1 MSGGGSG
8 GKGPSEG
15 DTSFDQ
21 PLKTIAAGMGSSPS
35 TTLGGSIPADPSSA
49 LPGSSGMPGYSSA
62 EGIGQPAQP
71 TWSVGYSSSADPSS
85 SATSGAGQPSG
96 GGYSP
101 FSSINNPTG
110 VSLGTT
116 GVFETGAEP
125 FQTWGQPAGGG
136 GAADPSGGGG
146 APLSAPLSASGVAA
160 PTPPTGAAPP
170 TGADPTSRPYD
181 PLEQYRSGTPTGTPS
196 AAPAA
201 PSPIP
206 KRDEGGFSL
215 EKLFSGLAT
224 SATNN
229 PLAFLGAAGMAYNA
243 YKTNEAMKDIPS
255 ISALTPELQKQA
267 SQLNAQGQQLA
278 SYLTSG
284 TLPEGLKMSLEQ
296 ATKAAKTTIISNF
309 AARGLPTDPT
319 KNSVL
324 AQELAAVDA
333 QAVISTATMG
343 QQLMETGMRQT
354 GMASDL
360 YKTLVNIDMSMQA
373 QIQKSIANF
382 AAAMNR
388 R

>member
-21 PLKTIAAGMGSSPS
+21 PLKTIAAGIGSTPS
-35 TTLGGSIPADPSSA
+35 MTPGGSIPADPSSA
-49 LPGSSGMPGYSSA
+49 LPGSSGMPGYSSS
-62 EGIGQPAQP
+62 EGISAPPSP
-71 TWSVGYSSSADPSS
+71 TWSVGYSGSADPSS
-85 SATSGAGQPSG
+85 SAISGAGQPSDPG
-96 GGYSP
+96 NYSP
-101 FSSINNPTG
+101 FASISNPTG
-110 VSLGTT
+110 VPLGTT

-125 FQTWGQPAGGG
+125 FQSWGTAPGGG
-136 GAADPSGGGG
+136 ADPSG
-146 APLSAPLSASGVAA
+146 ATSAPLGSSGVVA

-170 TGADPTSRPYD
+170 TGADPTSRVYD
-181 PLEQYRSGTPTGTPS
+181 PLEQYRGGTPG
-196 AAPAA
+196 AAQPAA
-201 PSPIP
+201 AASPIP

-215 EKLFSGLAT
+215 EKLFSGLT
-224 SATNN
+224 SSATNN

-243 YKTNEAMKDIPS
+243 YKTNQAMKDIPS
-255 ISALTPELQKQA
+255 ISSLTPQLQEQA
-267 SQLNAQGQQLA
+267 SKLNASGQQLA

-284 TLPEGLKMSLEQ
+284 TLPEGLKTSLEQ

-309 AARGLPTDPT
+309 ASRGLPTDPT

-333 QAVISTATMG
+333 QAVISTAQIG

-382 AAAMNR
+382 AAAMNKK
-388 R
+388 